1 MPKFPVDAPKKR
13 VVRAFMLLGFE
24 VVREREHIVMQRK
37 NKDRTITPLVMP
49 NHSDIK
55 SGTLRAICTQVGV
68 SREEFLAA
76 YNQSWVMLDLAR
88 ICRAKDNPMKA
99 QEHYAIA
106 HQMFTDLGAM
116 KDVENMENEEWWIE
130 KFWILEGRSPLI
142 YSQLSTL

>member
-76 YNQSWVMLDLAR
+76 YNQS
-88 ICRAKDNPMKA
+88 
-99 QEHYAIA
+99 
-106 HQMFTDLGAM
+106 
-116 KDVENMENEEWWIE
+116 
-130 KFWILEGRSPLI
+130 
-142 YSQLSTL
+142 